1 VDSRITGHAGHGRPP
16 AALAVGVQQ
25 GTQAVAPRGLVLRV
39 DPFAKRVGHRVAH
52 PAVAPG
58 RRPVAQQL
66 CLFNR
71 KWAV

>member
-1 VDSRITGHAGHGRPP
+1 MNQKNGQTDPGPVRASGGFEDLEHAGHGRPP

-39 DPFAKRVGHRVAH
+39 DP
-52 PAVAPG
+52 
-58 RRPVAQQL
+58 L